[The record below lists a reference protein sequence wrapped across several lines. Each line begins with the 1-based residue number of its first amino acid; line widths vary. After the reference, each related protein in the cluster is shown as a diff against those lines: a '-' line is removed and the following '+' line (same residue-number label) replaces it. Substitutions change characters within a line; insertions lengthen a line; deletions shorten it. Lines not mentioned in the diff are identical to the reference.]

1 MKIKTKYR
9 LIFCGCLATTCSNN
23 AVVPN
28 RGAIYDTQER
38 RELMRFSIYH

>member
-1 MKIKTKYR
+1 VTASSLGTGPTTVNKR
-9 LIFCGCLATTCSNN
+9 QGLIR

-28 RGAIYDTQER
+28 RGAIYDTQGC